1 MKSPAS
7 YFSFFFLKVP
17 ALLQLVEQSTL
28 AQCLLRY
35 LKSKVILL
43 NVNANG

>member
-7 YFSFFFLKVP
+7 YFSFFLKVP